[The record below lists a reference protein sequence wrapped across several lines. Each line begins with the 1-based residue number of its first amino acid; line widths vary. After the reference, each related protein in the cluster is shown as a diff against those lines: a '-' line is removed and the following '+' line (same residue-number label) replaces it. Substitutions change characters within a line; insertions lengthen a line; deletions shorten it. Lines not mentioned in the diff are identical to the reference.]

1 MNRVSGCA
9 LLCLLL
15 AGCGGGG
22 GSGDGGGDGGGTP
35 GDVPVGNT
43 GNGAGGQVTDG
54 PGTGT
59 DRLDPLDNTL
69 ASAWTRAGAARAEAV
84 PSASTGR
91 GAARNV
97 ILFVGDGM
105 GIGTETAAR
114 ILDGQNRGGSGEENV
129 LSFEA
134 MPFAGLSRTYNVDAQ
149 TADSAGTMTAMMTG
163 VKTDAGVINV
173 AERVERGECGSVPFN
188 ELVSALQLAELGGL
202 ATGVVSTARLTHATP
217 AATYAISAERNWEDI
232 SDMPA
237 KAVEAGCE
245 DIASQFVAFEE
256 RLEARYPGA
265 DVDGIEVAMGGGRRH
280 FLPADVRFN
289 TPDSFSPVE
298 GDRTDGRNLMTEWQA
313 LYPTG
318 TLAIDQAGFDA
329 YDPESG
335 ERLLGLFNESH
346 MQYAELRGEDVSGE
360 PSLAEMTDVAL
371 RRLDNDPDG
380 YFLVVEAGR
389 IDHAH
394 HANNSRGA
402 LMDTIALAEAV
413 AVARAAADDDTLII
427 VTADH
432 SHVFTMAGFAARGNP
447 ILGLVQAAGDN
458 APSLAADGLPYT
470 TLAYRNGLGF
480 RQLGAGADPD
490 VIYSTGP
497 AAGGRQDLSSVD
509 TTSSGYAH
517 EVLVPLTSE
526 THGGEDVAIHA
537 QGPGAPLLQGTNE
550 QNMIFHVMEH
560 AADLG
565 GRAEAVLGTP

>member
-1 MNRVSGCA
+1 

-15 AGCGGGG
+15 AGCGG
-22 GSGDGGGDGGGTP
+22 SDGGGGGTT
-35 GDVPVGNT
+35 GDIPVGNT
-43 GNGAGGQVTDG
+43 GNGNGGGSGNGNGGGGGGGPVTDG
-54 PGTGT
+54 PGTGA
-59 DRLDPLDNTL
+59 DRLEPLDNTL
-69 ASAWTRAGAARAEAV
+69 ASAWTQAGAARAEAV
-84 PSASTGR
+84 PSAATGR

-114 ILDGQNRGGSGEENV
+114 ILDGQNRGESGEENV

-237 KAVEAGCE
+237 KAIEAGCE
-245 DIASQFVAFEE
+245 DIASQFVAFEQ

-265 DVDGIEVAMGGGRRH
+265 DVDGIEIAMGGGRRH
-280 FLPADVRFN
+280 FLPADARFN
-289 TPDSFSPVE
+289 TPDAFSPVE
-298 GDRTDGRNLMTEWQA
+298 GDRTDGRHLMDEWRA
-313 LYPTG
+313 LYPNG
-318 TLAIDQAGFDA
+318 TLAIDQAGFDG

-394 HANNSRGA
+394 HANSSRGA
-402 LMDTIALAEAV
+402 LLDTIALAEAV
-413 AVARAAADDDTLII
+413 AVARAAASDNTLII

-432 SHVFTMAGFAARGNP
+432 SHVFTMAGHPVRGNP
-447 ILGLVQAAGDN
+447 ILGLVREPGES

-470 TLAYRNGLGF
+470 TLAYRNGPGF
-480 RQLGAGADPD
+480 RDLGAGVDPD
-490 VIYSTGP
+490 VIYGTGP
-497 AAGGRQDLSSVD
+497 AVGGRQDLSSVD
-509 TTSSGYAH
+509 TASSGYHH